1 MNGPAHSASGL
12 AALLPAPGAPFALL
26 HRPGAGHPDTVD
38 VVSGPVRTAATLADL
53 RLDPAPGL
61 PDAAA
66 APPDGPG
73 PAHRVLALVPHRQI
87 AERGFAAP
95 DDGTPL
101 LAMDITTQHTVLL
114 DRLLALLPERELHV
128 EEEGFDLDDD
138 RYAAGVDALTRREIQ
153 RGEGANFV
161 LARSLR
167 GRIRD
172 FDRTRA
178 LAALRRLLT
187 VESGAYWTY
196 LVCTGDRYLIGS
208 SPEQHVRATG
218 TRVSMNPISGT
229 YRYPPGSGPDRD
241 GLLRFLADPKEI
253 HELYMVVDEELK
265 MMTELCGPRVRV
277 CGPTLA
283 WMSRLAHTQY
293 HLHGESALP
302 LTDVLRATLP
312 APTVTGSPVE
322 NACRVIARHEPAGR
336 GYYSGVLALAGREDG
351 RRALDAVIL
360 LRTADITAD
369 GAVRLSTG
377 ATVVRDSVPAEE
389 AAETTAKAAGLLTAL
404 TRDDRA
410 RLPAPAAASPDGSLD
425 ADPAVRAALRARNDA
440 VAAFWLGD
448 RARPPRPR
456 RPGPRVA
463 VVDAEDRFTSML
475 AQQLGAVGCR
485 VDLHPWW
492 SALEA
497 ADDPATVLLLGPGP
511 GDPRDVADPRVARL
525 RSLAARRLAQRLPL
539 AAVCLGHQAVCGVL
553 GLRLVRLARPR
564 QGARMRVGLW
574 GRERH
579 VGFYNSFTARCDTD
593 RCTLPGPDAA
603 ARVWREDGG
612 EVIALDGP
620 GLATVQFHAESLLT
634 EDGPD
639 LLREL
644 VDRARRTGRRT
655 GVLTSHR
662 AEEHA

>member
-1 MNGPAHSASGL
+1 MNGPAHSAHGL

-53 RLDPAPGL
+53 RMDTAPG
-61 PDAAA
+61 PNAPA
-66 APPDGPG
+66 APLDGPG

-101 LAMDITTQHTVLL
+101 LAMDITTQHTVPL

-161 LARSLR
+161 LARSLH

-187 VESGAYWTY
+187 AESGAYWTY

-265 MMTELCGPRVRV
+265 MMTELCGPRVKV
-277 CGPTLA
+277 CGPELA

-302 LTDVLRATLP
+302 LTDILRATLP

-369 GAVRLSTG
+369 GAVRLTTG

-389 AAETTAKAAGLLTAL
+389 VAETTAKAAGLLTAL

-410 RLPAPAAASPDGSLD
+410 RLPAPAAAGPAGSLD
-425 ADPAVRAALRARNDA
+425 ADPAVRGALRARNDA

-448 RARPPRPR
+448 RTRPAQAPRPR
-456 RPGPRVA
+456 PAGGGGRRGGPVHQHARP
-463 VVDAEDRFTSML
+463 
-475 AQQLGAVGCR
+475 
-485 VDLHPWW
+485 
-492 SALEA
+492 
-497 ADDPATVLLLGPGP
+497 
-511 GDPRDVADPRVARL
+511 
-525 RSLAARRLAQRLPL
+525 AARRGGLP
-539 AAVCLGHQAVCGVL
+539 G
-553 GLRLVRLARPR
+553 RPPPLVVRPR
-564 QGARMRVGLW
+564 
-574 GRERH
+574 
-579 VGFYNSFTARCDTD
+579 
-593 RCTLPGPDAA
+593 
-603 ARVWREDGG
+603 GG
-612 EVIALDGP
+612 
-620 GLATVQFHAESLLT
+620 
-634 EDGPD
+634 
-639 LLREL
+639 
-644 VDRARRTGRRT
+644 
-655 GVLTSHR
+655 
-662 AEEHA
+662 